1 MEESSQSADGSR
13 QNKATWSEVKAE
25 AGVDEFRESWLMLVP
40 FISAF
45 VSISLWHCGRLA
57 P

>member
-1 MEESSQSADGSR
+1 MEEPSQSADGSR
-13 QNKATWSEVKAE
+13 QNKASWSEVKAE